1 MLIQITNSCSM
12 QCPHCLQDS
21 VSSEAHMKGIILN
34 KALGLASRLGCNIL
48 SISGGEFT
56 EHPEFYNLIKAANSA
71 YVLLHGPFWEGVLE
85 SNGLFLGDKEKTEKV
100 LELLETTKFKTL
112 QITSVK
118 GTYPKYDKVKYYF
131 NKALSRARF
140 RELVREGRI
149 YFVEQIE
156 RMDDIGR
163 AQKSSKYHQIASEK
177 PYLPT
182 CINMA
187 LTSRQLQDFRQ
198 VVNFLE
204 SNGKVCSPFVDYTG
218 IVHMGE
224 SIFCHQIGSVD
235 DSIEDLYDKLVHS
248 KLCGN
253 CGVTYENYK
262 KLINKE
268 NPSARD
274 SLIKQLLENE

>member
-34 KALGLASRLGCNIL
+34 KALGLASRLGCNLL

-56 EHPEFYNLIKAANSA
+56 EHPEFYSLIKAANSA

-100 LELLETTKFKTL
+100 LDLLETTKFKNL

-118 GTYPKYDKVKYYF
+118 GIYPKYDKVKYYF

-156 RMDDIGR
+156 RMDDLGR
-163 AQKSSKYHQIASEK
+163 AKVSVKYHKLASEK

-182 CINMA
+182 CINLA
-187 LTSRQLQDFRQ
+187 LISRQVQNFRQ
-198 VVNFLE
+198 AIGVLE
-204 SNGKVCSPFVDYTG
+204 SQRKICSPFIDYEG
-218 IVHMGE
+218 NVHMGE
-224 SIFCHQIGSVD
+224 SRFCHKIGSVD
-235 DSIEDLYDKLVHS
+235 DSIEDLYDNLVHS

-253 CGVTYENYK
+253 CGATYENYK